1 MIKRQ
6 KSFENHPKGRNDGIF
21 LVLSKVAREN
31 SKMAKLLQRNFF
43 LGLFLVRIFFF
54 FFALFQFKAP
64 SGKKNNIMN
73 YIL

>member
-54 FFALFQFKAP
+54 FLRFSNLKRRQGRKT
-64 SGKKNNIMN
+64 
-73 YIL
+73 IL